1 MGRPLRPSTSD
12 GLGCCTLSTS
22 RMRLLLKPA
31 VLLVF
36 LFGQLQTT
44 APGHSARYV
53 RSIDLPAS
61 ASNRS
66 DRSPREIR
74 SGPAPI
80 SVEACTTLDA
90 EVFSHAA
97 PLLKDLRI
105 YTRQGRGETEL
116 PFVTTLSEPLQQ
128 EGEEARVLNAAVRG
142 HHLVFDLE
150 MPRRPYTDVLLSL
163 NLKDFL
169 AAADVAGESSPGG
182 LDRTPLGTYSVF
194 DLTTQHLARDLTL
207 PLPESTFPYLHIEL
221 RFVPVAGRPVNPLTT
236 AVLQSVAV
244 PPSRED
250 QTLYV
255 TTQQTSL
262 FTRQGSATV
271 ALFHVPVHVPIER
284 ISFVFSPAFH
294 SNFSR
299 VVEVTAR
306 SDTQPAG
313 APESLGGTIFHVH
326 LTPPPP
332 LSSVDREELHIPAAI
347 GSNMQHPATL
357 RIAVEGDPLP
367 LTAVGL
373 EMRQRRLRPYP
384 HLWRSRTI
392 GARLSVRR

>member
-1 MGRPLRPSTSD
+1 
-12 GLGCCTLSTS
+12 
-22 RMRLLLKPA
+22 MRLLLKPA

-169 AAADVAGESSPGG
+169 AAADVAGEPSPGG
-182 LDRTPLGTYSVF
+182 LDPTP
-194 DLTTQHLARDLTL
+194 
-207 PLPESTFPYLHIEL
+207 
-221 RFVPVAGRPVNPLTT
+221 
-236 AVLQSVAV
+236 
-244 PPSRED
+244 
-250 QTLYV
+250 
-255 TTQQTSL
+255 
-262 FTRQGSATV
+262 
-271 ALFHVPVHVPIER
+271 
-284 ISFVFSPAFH
+284 
-294 SNFSR
+294 
-299 VVEVTAR
+299 
-306 SDTQPAG
+306 
-313 APESLGGTIFHVH
+313 
-326 LTPPPP
+326 
-332 LSSVDREELHIPAAI
+332 
-347 GSNMQHPATL
+347 
-357 RIAVEGDPLP
+357 
-367 LTAVGL
+367 
-373 EMRQRRLRPYP
+373 
-384 HLWRSRTI
+384 
-392 GARLSVRR
+392 